1 MKFIQANL
9 LSFLALFALIATSV
23 ILSSELPAE
32 IPSRFALDG
41 ELLAS
46 RPKELML
53 IVMPAAFLGLMIS
66 INVLIRISPRKF
78 SMPNSKRA
86 MDIIVFGTGLLFA
99 FLHYGM
105 LMNQG
110 EYTFFLHYFSIG
122 MAAFLIV
129 TGNVFGKTERNFFLG
144 IYLPWTINSDAN
156 WRATHRLCG
165 KLMVISGTTLL
176 LTSFFLT
183 SVWLLLGLALSPLA
197 IASIYSFI
205 YYQTH
210 EKQSEP
216 DEADSNEPE
225 TS

>member
-9 LSFLALFALIATSV
+9 LSILALFALIATSAV
-23 ILSSELPAE
+23 LWADLPAE

-41 ELLAS
+41 EILAS
-46 RPKELML
+46 RSKELML

-66 INVLIRISPRKF
+66 INVLIRISPRNF

-86 MDIIVFGTGLLFA
+86 MDVIVFGTGLLFA

-110 EYTFFLHYFSIG
+110 DYTFFLHYFSLG
-122 MAAFLIV
+122 MAAFLVV

-144 IYLPWTINSDAN
+144 IRLPWSINSDAN

-165 KLMVISGTTLL
+165 KLMVISGTILL
-176 LTSFFLT
+176 LASFFLT
-183 SVWLLLGLALSPLA
+183 SLWLLLGLALSPLA

-216 DEADSNEPE
+216 NEADSNEPE
-225 TS
+225 TP